1 MGEGDG
7 VGGWVGGWGVM
18 HQHST
23 YITVC
28 EKNEVSIRFHAIQN
42 AIDFLSCGSY
52 WAALLTVQTGF
63 DFLGASSLVRGNN
76 EQSKVFSG
84 VCIL

>member
-1 MGEGDG
+1 
-7 VGGWVGGWGVM
+7 M

-23 YITVC
+23 YSTVC
-28 EKNEVSIRFHAIQN
+28 GKNEVSIRFHAIQN
-42 AIDFLSCGSY
+42 AIDFLSGGSY
-52 WAALLTVQTGF
+52 RGALLTVQIGF
-63 DFLGASSLVRGNN
+63 DFLGASSLVPGKN